1 MRKLPAN
8 SHSSGPTATAP
19 VVDFAPP
26 TALMAGANAKI
37 MGGGGIRAQIVGDQ
51 LIGGEPAFFQE
62 FAHQFQRGMLVSL
75 GLDEHVEDLAL
86 AVDGAPQIDHAAGNL
101 EINLVKMPS
110 RVRLGATFAQICRD
124 HRPEMVHPAPN
135 RFVRDGDSALR
146 QQIFNVAE
154 AQSESKIQLDRLLND
169 RRREAITVVVDFL
182 HPPGYRATKE
192 VASSEP
198 A

>member
-1 MRKLPAN
+1 MCESCRR
-8 SHSSGPTATAP
+8 TATPRDLQPLRQSSTLLRRPRSWRVLVPRSWA
-19 VVDFAPP
+19 A
-26 TALMAGANAKI
+26 ALYERKSSVINRSGTN
-37 MGGGGIRAQIVGDQ
+37 
-51 LIGGEPAFFQE
+51 PHFFRSLRIS
-62 FAHQFQRGMLVSL
+62 FSAACLL
-75 GLDEHVEDLAL
+75 GLDQHVDDLAL
-86 AVDGAPQIDHAAGNL
+86 GVDGAPQIDHAAGNL

-110 RVRLGATFAQICRD
+110 RVRLGATPTQICRD

-135 RFVRDGDSALR
+135 RFVRDRDSALR

-154 AQSESKIQLDRLLND
+154 AQSESKIQPDRLLND

-192 VASSEP
+192 IASPEP